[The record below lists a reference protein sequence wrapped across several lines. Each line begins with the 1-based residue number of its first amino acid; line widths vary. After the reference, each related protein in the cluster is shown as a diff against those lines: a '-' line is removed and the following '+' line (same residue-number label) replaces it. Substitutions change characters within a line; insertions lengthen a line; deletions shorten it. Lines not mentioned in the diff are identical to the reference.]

1 MKKKIVNVL
10 CGFLV
15 VFVIFIFA
23 YDLVSSICLAY
34 NKINLISNK
43 IVDTKVDK
51 EIQKISESEKAKQY
65 CDLEIIADFTTRAD
79 GYIGNNTIYYDKNTG
94 VMYYRMS
101 NAMFPILNSDGTPK
115 LYEGE
120 LK

>member
-1 MKKKIVNVL
+1 MKNKLVNIL
-10 CGFLV
+10 GGFLV
-15 VFVIFIFA
+15 LFVMWLIGCGLVSTI
-23 YDLVSSICLAY
+23 DLVY
-34 NKINLISNK
+34 NK

-51 EIQKISESEKAKQY
+51 EIQKISKFEKAKQY
-65 CDLEIIADFTTRAD
+65 CDLETIAEFTTRAN
-79 GYIGNNTIYYDKNTG
+79 GYIGNDAIYYDKNTG

-115 LYEGE
+115 LYEGV

>member
-1 MKKKIVNVL
+1 MNNKIVNL
-10 CGFLV
+10 LGGLLV
-15 VFVIFIFA
+15 VFLIWLIGCG
-23 YDLVSSICLAY
+23 LVQTID
-34 NKINLISNK
+34 LISNK

-79 GYIGNNTIYYDKNTG
+79 GYIGNDTIYYDKNTG

-115 LYEGE
+115 LYEGD
-120 LK
+120 K

>member
-10 CGFLV
+10 CGFLI
-15 VFVIFIFA
+15 VFAIFIFA
-23 YDLVSSICLAY
+23 YGLVSSICLAY
-34 NKINLISNK
+34 NKINLIYNK
-43 IVDTKVDK
+43 LDIKADE

-65 CDLEIIADFTTRAD
+65 CDLEIIADFTTRSN
-79 GYIGNNTIYYDKNTG
+79 GYIENNRIYYDKNTG

>member
-10 CGFLV
+10 CGFLI
-15 VFVIFIFA
+15 VFVLWLIGCGLIHTI
-23 YDLVSSICLAY
+23 D
-34 NKINLISNK
+34 LISNK

-51 EIQKISESEKAKQY
+51 EIQKISESKKAKQY

-79 GYIGNNTIYYDKNTG
+79 GYIGNDTIYYDKNTG

-115 LYEGE
+115 LYEGD
-120 LK
+120 K

>member
-1 MKKKIVNVL
+1 MKKKIVIIL

-15 VFVIFIFA
+15 VLIGYCFA
-23 YDLVSSICLAY
+23 ATIDLAY
-34 NKINLISNK
+34 NKI
-43 IVDTKVDK
+43 VDK

-65 CDLEIIADFTTRAD
+65 CDLEIIAEFTTRSD
-79 GYIGNNTIYYDKNTG
+79 GYIDNNTIYYDKNTG

-115 LYEGE
+115 LYEGD
-120 LK
+120 K

>member
-1 MKKKIVNVL
+1 MKNKIVNVL
-10 CGFLV
+10 GGLLV
-15 VFVIFIFA
+15 VFVIWLIGCG
-23 YDLVSSICLAY
+23 LVQTID
-34 NKINLISNK
+34 LISNK

-79 GYIGNNTIYYDKNTG
+79 GYIGNDTIYYDKNTG

-115 LYEGE
+115 LYEGN
-120 LK
+120 LN